1 MRLLLLCMA
10 LGFFVGCQTP
20 IGFDVAGA
28 TAEVSGTFEEP
39 ATIGFD
45 LSVGF
50 DAVEL
55 GCMIPFLQRALDCGE
70 PVPTP
75 EVGAGFPSS

>member
-1 MRLLLLCMA
+1 MRLFLLCVV
-10 LGFFVGCQTP
+10 LVLFTGCMTP

-28 TAEVSGTFEEP
+28 KAEVLGTFESP
-39 ATIGFD
+39 ATVGFD

-55 GCMIPFLQRALDCGE
+55 GCMIPFLQKALTCDP
-70 PVPTP
+70 PVP
-75 EVGAGFPSS
+75 EVDAGFPSS